1 MTELAHQPGLSGFA
15 ARQQR
20 IKITVTGLGCALV
33 LAIIASVCSGA
44 VAVTPAQVAS
54 ILAAQV
60 GLNLP
65 WDYQP
70 QQELVVISLRLPRI
84 VLGMLVGATLAL
96 SGAAL
101 QGLFRNPLADPALVG
116 VSSGAALGAVGFIVL
131 GGSLAASLPASLQAF
146 GLPAA
151 AFGGG
156 LSIALL
162 VYRIGAVD
170 GRTRVGTML
179 LAGIAFNS
187 LCGALVGMLV
197 FNSDDQ
203 QLRDLTFWTMGS
215 LSRNTWGT
223 LLPIFPLLLLPC
235 LVLPL
240 LARSLNAYV
249 LGESEAGHLGFDV
262 EKLKKLIILFTSLAV
277 GAAVAVTG
285 VIAFVGLVVPHLVR
299 LLLGSD
305 HRQVLPCSLLLG
317 AMLLL
322 LADMVSRTM
331 VVPAELPVG
340 VVTSCIGGPFFLWL
354 LINQRTL
361 RGI

>member
-1 MTELAHQPGLSGFA
+1 MPSVLS
-15 ARQQR
+15 
-20 IKITVTGLGCALV
+20 
-33 LAIIASVCSGA
+33 CS
-44 VAVTPAQVAS
+44 VAV
-54 ILAAQV
+54 
-60 GLNLP
+60 
-65 WDYQP
+65 W
-70 QQELVVISLRLPRI
+70 
-84 VLGMLVGATLAL
+84 
-96 SGAAL
+96 
-101 QGLFRNPLADPALVG
+101 
-116 VSSGAALGAVGFIVL
+116 
-131 GGSLAASLPASLQAF
+131 LPACRRACKPLVCRRQ
-146 GLPAA
+146 L
-151 AFGGG
+151 FGGG